1 MLASETLQRPRLE
14 VVPAGFPGA
23 EWLSS
28 GSDAPFIEWPAR
40 RDHILRGGVLPLDT
54 RQIL

>member
-1 MLASETLQRPRLE
+1 MLASETLRRPRLE